1 MVLYTAVTSDIYELP
16 IAVADNIQELT
27 QMLGVSRSTIA
38 STICQAK
45 KGGWKRCRYHRIE
58 IEDEE

>member
-45 KGGWKRCRYHRIE
+45 KGG
-58 IEDEE
+58 